1 MRYPIFRK
9 AIILIIAVL
18 VAPGVFASASDYH
31 VTHYTNENG
40 LPQNSVKG
48 LVLDRDGF
56 VWIGTEAG
64 MVRFDGQ
71 RFQVFGRDRYPLL
84 QSNRMRRVELD
95 TAGIVCFVDEDYG
108 KYTFDN
114 KGRLQKLSEDAYG
127 WRIPLF
133 RNDHLHVMDHSL
145 SLSSRR
151 KVQWTMVVPEL
162 VSGNRLNLWGRL
174 NQRCYIVGKEGSIIA
189 IDAKKNRANIRI
201 TGLLPGLTGPAND
214 AGRQYALFEQD
225 SLLYYYTG
233 KAIYQLTEVG
243 HNELNA
249 TLILETDITD
259 ISSFRN
265 YPALNLQLIGTATQ
279 GLYLLRRKQ
288 FATYKHTNGFGN
300 FYGQLPYGESGV
312 MVNNGL
318 VYPGRSQ
325 WGVPFMKDLGAGGLR
340 DSHGHYWLN
349 KPVLN
354 GKMHYNLYLVKL
366 DGHLRELGVWNSS
379 NIGTNCIRETP
390 DGRIWLSSLGGEN
403 MRYVDG
409 DSIRSAPGH
418 WAENQI
424 VRTFL
429 PVDNENF
436 WIAGMRILAQL
447 NVKTGKQIHYKSLEK
462 DVIETLHLD
471 RHNVLWVGTTSKG
484 FYAIKQGRVIK
495 MPLDK
500 YGSLKDVHSFMEDQ
514 KGFMWISTNNG
525 LFRCQKADLDLFV
538 TGKTTEVYYQC
549 FKRESGFNTNEF
561 NGSCTP
567 SAVVLGNGKF
577 SFPSMDGLV
586 QFHPEAITELF
597 PVNKIMIDKLLVDG
611 KPRYQTAPSIDI
623 EPDFKYLEVQV
634 ASPFFGNPAN
644 QSLEYRLVGLDSTWQ
659 PLKEDNTV
667 VFNNLTHG
675 HYNLQFRKRSGF
687 GTNNIIMTSLP
698 LIVQPFFYQTLY
710 FKLFVLLAI
719 ALLIYAIVKLRY
731 TYLLNRNRHL
741 ENEVAS
747 RTVHL
752 NNANRLK
759 EKMLMMVGHDLQ
771 SPLHFLGHL
780 SDTNY
785 EAVMANQNEKAGVI
799 SREMKNTSKKIYAFV
814 SEFDL
819 WARVQDERFN
829 LKTATFSFTSLVGE
843 LDLFFKE
850 ILQLRHNTFEFT
862 TEEEYE
868 LHTNRE
874 LLKAILRNLID
885 NAQKHTNNG
894 VISIHCYRDS
904 DQTCAIRV
912 SDTGKGMSPEI
923 LKKVNNLIRRA
934 HTIID
939 FESGK
944 GLGYQFVIDFTTRL
958 NVHLTVESEEQKGTS
973 VLISGVAMHKTDY
986 QEKTVIKGRK

>member
-84 QSNRMRRVELD
+84 QSNRMRKVELD
-95 TAGIVCFVDEDYG
+95 TAGIVCFVDEEFG

-133 RNDHLHVMDHSL
+133 RNDHLYVWDHTL
-145 SLSSRR
+145 SFSSRR

-162 VSGNRLNLWGRL
+162 VVGAQGNFWAIQNRK
-174 NQRCYIVGKEGSIIA
+174 CYFLAKPGVLSCV
-189 IDAKKNRANIRI
+189 DADKNRTIVRI
-201 TGLLPGLTGPAND
+201 TGLPPHLTASAKHEPRVQGLLEHDG
-214 AGRQYALFEQD
+214 
-225 SLLYYYTG
+225 LLYYHTD
-233 KAIYQLTEVG
+233 KAIYQLTETG
-243 HNELNA
+243 RNELNA
-249 TLILETDITD
+249 TLVLEADLSDVTC
-259 ISSFRN
+259 FRH
-265 YPALNLQLIGTATQ
+265 YPKLNMYVVGTATH
-279 GLYLLRRKQ
+279 GVYILRRKQ
-288 FATYKHTNGFGN
+288 FEAYRHSNGYGN
-300 FYGQLPYGESGV
+300 FYPQVPYDETGALTAYGLLYP
-312 MVNNGL
+312 NGSRL
-318 VYPGRSQ
+318 GFPFDVGTF
-325 WGVPFMKDLGAGGLR
+325 WGVLR
-340 DSHGHYWLN
+340 DSRGHYWLDRVFMTSSTTY
-349 KPVLN
+349 KV
-354 GKMHYNLYLVKL
+354 MLVEMDEKL
-366 DGHLRELGVWNSS
+366 HELKRRFNRYGSS
-379 NIGTNCIRETP
+379 CIRESP
-390 DGRIWLSSLGGEN
+390 DGRIWILTSGG
-403 MRYVDG
+403 RRLAYVDG
-409 DSIRSAPGH
+409 DSLRSLPEH
-418 WAENQI
+418 WSPNKA

-429 PVDNENF
+429 PVDAEHL
-436 WIAGMRILAQL
+436 WIAGMHILAQL
-447 NVKTGKQIHYKSLEK
+447 NVKTGKQVHYKSLEK

-514 KGFMWISTNNG
+514 NGFMWISTNNG
-525 LFRCQKADLDLFV
+525 LFRCKKADLDLFI

-577 SFPSMDGLV
+577 SFPSIDGLV

-597 PVNKIMIDKLLVDG
+597 PVNKIIIDKLLVDG

-644 QSLEYRLVGLDSTWQ
+644 QQLEYRLTGLDSIWL

-667 VFNNLTHG
+667 VFNNLAHG
-675 HYNLQFRKRSGF
+675 HYDLQFRKRAGF
-687 GTNNIIMTSLP
+687 GVDNVIMTSIP
-698 LIVQPFFYQTLY
+698 LYVRPFFYQTFY
-710 FKLFVLLAI
+710 FKLIVLLAA
-719 ALLIYAIVKLRY
+719 ALLIYAIVRLRY
-731 TYLLNRNRHL
+731 TYLLQRNREL
-741 ENEVAS
+741 EKEVAS
-747 RTVHL
+747 RTAHL

-771 SPLHFLGHL
+771 SPLHFLGYL

-785 EAVMANQNEKAGVI
+785 DAVMSNEHAKAGLI
-799 SREMKNTSKKIYAFV
+799 SREMKNTSRKLYAFV
-814 SEFDL
+814 DEFGL
-819 WARVQDERFN
+819 WARVQDEQFN

-843 LDLFFKE
+843 LELFFKE

-862 TEEEYE
+862 TEEDYK

-874 LLKAILRNLID
+874 LLKAVLRNLID
-885 NAQKHTNNG
+885 NAQKHTSNG
-894 VISIHCYRDS
+894 VISIHCYRES
-904 DQTCAIRV
+904 DKTCSIRV
-912 SDTGKGMSPEI
+912 SDTGKGMSPGT
-923 LKKVNNLIRRA
+923 LMRMGNLIKKA
-934 HTIID
+934 STIVDI
-939 FESGK
+939 ESGK
-944 GLGYQFVIDFTTRL
+944 GLGYQFVIDFTNRL
-958 NVHLTVESEEQKGTS
+958 NVHLAIESEEDKGTS
-973 VLISGVAMHKTDY
+973 VIISGIIMHATDHR
-986 QEKTVIKGRK
+986 EETVIKGRK